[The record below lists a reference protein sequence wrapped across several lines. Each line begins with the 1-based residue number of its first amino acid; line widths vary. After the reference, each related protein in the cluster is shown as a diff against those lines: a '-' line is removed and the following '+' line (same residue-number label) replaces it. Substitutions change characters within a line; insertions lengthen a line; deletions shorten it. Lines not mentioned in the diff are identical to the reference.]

1 MSSESSSDWELFCN
15 SDDYEQEIFEV
26 DYNSPDGLVLSEW
39 PDILSSPQPN
49 VSSED
54 LLQTSSETV
63 SEDEIE
69 MNHLLHG
76 QMIKLEN
83 IYHSNDLST
92 PSAEI
97 SEDSALDELQ
107 DSNQDTSGTT
117 SPTGNY
123 IQEFDRLQ
131 NLPYEIVER
140 ARQTLS

>member
-1 MSSESSSDWELFCN
+1 MSSESSSDWELFCK
-15 SDDYEQEIFEV
+15 SDDYEQEILEV

-39 PDILSSPQPN
+39 PDIPSSPQPK

-54 LLQTSSETV
+54 LLHASSETV

-69 MNHLLHG
+69 MNHLLHS

-83 IYHSNDLST
+83 IYYSNDMST
-92 PSAEI
+92 PSTET
-97 SEDSALDELQ
+97 SEDIPLDELQ

-123 IQEFDRLQ
+123 IQEFNKLQ

-140 ARQTLS
+140 AK